1 VSAPHG
7 AEGRGGIFWPE
18 SLLAFG
24 PHAGAHRVAIRATVS
39 TLVPLATLLLIG
51 RPEWAPWAAFGAFT
65 ALYGRNRVNLSR
77 STMQLT
83 AAAVLVTMVGLGS
96 LVATLPAPT
105 WPMIAAGAVLAGL
118 ISIIS
123 DAEDWHPPGPLF
135 ALFAFSGS
143 ASLPDG
149 SLADAGTATVV
160 AAASAAF
167 SLLVGSTGT
176 AMRRA
181 RGLPV
186 PRGELTRDWTLHA
199 GRRVQLRRVARYA
212 IGVLLAGGI
221 AVLLGIGHPYW
232 AMVSALVPVSTS
244 TFVAGVVRGTHRMT
258 GTVLGVLLAAGLL
271 ALHPSPL
278 WVVALIVAFTFG
290 AELLV
295 GRNYGIA
302 MICITPLALLAVH
315 LATPTPVEHLLVD
328 RLVESVVG
336 ALVGIVVGFATRQ
349 WGARPR

>member
-1 VSAPHG
+1 MTAPTPG
-7 AEGRGGIFWPE
+7 DGRGGVFWRE

-24 PHAGAHRVAIRATVS
+24 PHAGSHRVAIRATIS
-39 TLVPLATLLLIG
+39 TAVPLVLLLLIG
-51 RPEWAPWAAFGAFT
+51 RPEWAPWAAFGAFA
-65 ALYGRNRVNLSR
+65 ALYGRNRVHLSR
-77 STMQLT
+77 LTMQLT
-83 AAAVLVTMVGLGS
+83 AAAVLVAMVGLGS
-96 LVATLPAPT
+96 LLAILPAPT
-105 WPMIAAGAVLAGL
+105 WPMIVAGAALAGV

-149 SLADAGTATVV
+149 TLADAGTATLV

-167 SLLVGSTGT
+167 AVLVGSAGT

-181 RGLPV
+181 RGLPT
-186 PRGELTRDWTLHA
+186 PRGELSRDWTLRA

-212 IGVLLAGGI
+212 IGVLLAGTI

-232 AMVSALVPVSTS
+232 AMVSALVPVSTP
-244 TFVAGVVRGTHRMT
+244 TFAAGVVRGTHRIL
-258 GTVLGVLLAAGLL
+258 GTTLGVVLAAGLL
-271 ALHPSPL
+271 ALQPSAL
-278 WVVALIVAFTFG
+278 WVVVLIVAFTFG

-315 LATPTPVEHLLVD
+315 LATPTPPEVLLVD
-328 RLVESVVG
+328 RLVESAVG
-336 ALVGIVVGFATRQ
+336 ALVGVVVGFATRG
-349 WGARPR
+349 WGARAA